1 MVFVRRDAV
10 GEIVAVSRDTVAGF
24 GEQVAAN
31 DRSLARFVN
40 GLQESE
46 ETAAGEWLRSDRNL
60 VRVLEDLIE
69 LLEEKSIIDLCELP
83 EDARDKI
90 AHRRELR
97 RRLRE
102 SLM

>member
-10 GEIVAVSRDTVAGF
+10 GEIVAVSRDTAAGF

-31 DRSLARFVN
+31 DRALARFVN
-40 GLQESE
+40 GLQDSVDGSV
-46 ETAAGEWLRSDRNL
+46 AAWQRSDREL
-60 VRVLEDLIE
+60 IRVLEDLIE
-69 LLEEKSIIDLCELP
+69 LLEDKNLIDLCELP

-90 AHRRELR
+90 LRRRDLR

-102 SLM
+102 SLG

>member
-24 GEQVAAN
+24 GEQVAAS
-31 DRSLARFVN
+31 DRSLARFVS
-40 GLQESE
+40 GLQESGE
-46 ETAAGEWLRSDRNL
+46 GSAGDWLRSDRDL
-60 VRVLEDLIE
+60 IRVLEDLIE
-69 LLEEKSIIDLCELP
+69 LLEEKSIIDLGELP
-83 EDARDKI
+83 EDAYDKI

-102 SLM
+102 SLV